1 MKEKLKNKVAEWKD
15 GIVEGFEAVK
25 TWFED
30 LPKRAWQWGK
40 DMLKNF
46 VNGIKG
52 GKGEVED
59 AVSDVTGPIESNLH
73 HSVPDEGPLKDDDKW
88 MPDFISNLAVGIRKG
103 LPKIRAAVQDI
114 AAEMSVFASGAPTD
128 ITQQISQGATSTRI
142 VNQYNNWT
150 NNFNGGTKQEQA
162 DLADASDK
170 QTTVASRKL
179 GVELAYTR

>member
-1 MKEKLKNKVAEWKD
+1 
-15 GIVEGFEAVK
+15 
-25 TWFED
+25 
-30 LPKRAWQWGK
+30 
-40 DMLKNF
+40 MLKNF
-46 VNGIKG
+46 VDGIKG
-52 GKGEVED
+52 GKSDVEEAVGEVTE
-59 AVSDVTGPIESNLH
+59 PIESNLH

-88 MPDFISNLAVGIRKG
+88 MPDFISNIAGGIRKG
-103 LPKIRAAVQDI
+103 LPKVRAAVQGI
-114 AAEMSVFASGAPTD
+114 ASELAVFASGAPTNV
-128 ITQQISQGATSTRI
+128 TQQMSQGATSTRI